1 MSQSNATTVA
11 AGQSGSQTP
20 LTVAYMML
28 VACSLMWGSNHVVAR
43 GINET
48 VPFEALSF
56 WRWIVAMCLL
66 LPFCVKYLRRDLA
79 IMSQHKL
86 SMFLIGFT
94 GVFLFS
100 VVIYLAAYNTTA
112 VNTGLLNATTP
123 IWVLLFAALLT
134 ADKPRLGQWLGVL
147 IAGAG
152 TATIIAK
159 GDPSVFARM
168 DFVLGDVLAMMS
180 AMVWAAYSMFLKR
193 APKGVHPLSLVFVSA
208 VIGLCFLTPLY
219 IWALVVN
226 GKPFFTT
233 LDPVWPDM
241 LKIFYIGAGPAF
253 LGYMF
258 WNRGVS
264 LVGPAKAGVFMYLIP
279 VCSSGLAI
287 AFLGEALHLYH
298 LAGIVLIVS
307 GIWLVTRKK
316 TERVRVT
323 KP

>member
-1 MSQSNATTVA
+1 MSQSNATTA
-11 AGQSGSQTP
+11 SASQSGSQTP
-20 LTVAYMML
+20 LTVAYLML
-28 VACSLMWGSNHVVAR
+28 VCCTLMWGSNHVVAR

-56 WRWIVAMCLL
+56 WRWIVAICLL
-66 LPFCVKYLRRDLA
+66 LPFCVKYLKRDLK
-79 IMSQHKL
+79 IMAQHKM

-147 IAGAG
+147 VAGAG

-208 VIGLCFLTPLY
+208 LIGLCFLTPLY
-219 IWALVVN
+219 VWALVVD
-226 GKPFFTT
+226 GKPFFTS

-241 LKIFYIGAGPAF
+241 IKIFYIGAGPAF

>member
-1 MSQSNATTVA
+1 MARSIWGRESDEPVKRNDCFCHPDRVADATDDGLFDV
-11 AGQSGSQTP
+11 GG
-20 LTVAYMML
+20 LFVD
-28 VACSLMWGSNHVVAR
+28 VGSNHVVAR

-56 WRWIVAMCLL
+56 WRWIVAICLL
-66 LPFCVKYLRRDLA
+66 LPFCFKYLRRDLK
-79 IMSQHKL
+79 IMADHKL

-147 IAGAG
+147 VAGAG

-208 VIGLCFLTPLY
+208 LIGLCFLTPLY
-219 IWALVVN
+219 VWALVVD
-226 GKPFFTT
+226 GKPFFTS

-258 WNRGVS
+258 WNRGCRWW
-264 LVGPAKAGVFMYLIP
+264 GRPRRA
-279 VCSSGLAI
+279 CSCI
-287 AFLGEALHLYH
+287 
-298 LAGIVLIVS
+298 
-307 GIWLVTRKK
+307 
-316 TERVRVT
+316 
-323 KP
+323 